1 MERFVQTFL
10 PGIILFGNGEKKPVY
25 CKSQTEDGLRNGS
38 VNIILSTSQISS
50 GLISLISSQL
60 IL

>member
-10 PGIILFGNGEKKPVY
+10 PGIILFGNDEKKPVY

-38 VNIILSTSQISS
+38 VNIIQFHLGLSF
-50 GLISLISSQL
+50 
-60 IL
+60 